1 MAQKRTIK
9 KTCSS
14 FLLSALVA
22 FTINAQEPTDKIDF
36 YRVDNVT
43 NQIPYFDNR
52 FRIDANIEEI
62 TLLFYR
68 THGSAPIILVQPDG
82 TKIKVESHD
91 KEKVEWYDDRT
102 FDMIKIKEPMPG
114 PWQALGNI
122 EPKSQIM
129 VVSDVRI
136 EVEQLPDI
144 LLAGETVKLTARL
157 FNGEFAI
164 DTPNFS
170 DVVSID
176 VDFFSTNNQDYDNFG
191 ADLERLTTFR
201 DDGRELDEFAK
212 DSVFTGEFELTIAPG
227 EWVPVYKLFL
237 PMAARELQQKP
248 VILQRSP
255 ITTAVDASSEE
266 GTPHKLHFDISDEFV
281 KPDSLVFQGKITYPD
296 KQAVPFSV
304 LEGSGMS
311 RTAEVPFTESGVH
324 RVKVSAFGETNNGR
338 EFRLV
343 MPEYSFNVQ
352 HTENALLPDVSNL
365 GADSQESL
373 ALAEEQRRAELAKQR
388 EAELAAQIAQIKAE
402 QEAQEKMQ
410 MMIII
415 AGNAVVVIIALIAL
429 FVWWRKKKK
438 SENASE
444 VELKT

>member
-9 KTCSS
+9 ALCASVLAAALAT
-14 FLLSALVA
+14 SAV
-22 FTINAQEPTDKIDF
+22 NSQEVTDKIDF

-91 KEKVEWYDDRT
+91 KEQVEWYDDRT
-102 FDMIKIKEPMPG
+102 FDMIKIKNPMPG

-136 EVEQLPDI
+136 EVEPLPEI
-144 LLAGETVKLTARL
+144 LLAGETVKVTAKL
-157 FNGEFAI
+157 YNGEFAI

-191 ADLERLTTFR
+191 ADLVRLTTFR
-201 DDGRELDEFAK
+201 DDGRELDEYAR

-255 ITTAVDASSEE
+255 ITTLVETSSSEE
-266 GTPHKLHFDISDEFV
+266 VAHKLHFDISDQYV
-281 KPDSLVFQGKITYPD
+281 KPDSLIFQGKITYPD

-304 LEGSGMS
+304 LEGSGKR
-311 RTAEVPFTESGVH
+311 RTAEVPYTESGVH
-324 RVKVSAFGETNNGR
+324 RVKVSAFGETKNGR

-343 MPEYSFNVQ
+343 LPEYSFNVE
-352 HTENALLPDVSNL
+352 HTENSLLPDMSTL
-365 GADSQESL
+365 GEDSATSMELAQER
-373 ALAEEQRRAELAKQR
+373 RRAELAKQR

-402 QEAQEKMQ
+402 QAAQERLQ
-410 MMIII
+410 MIII
-415 AGNAVVVIIALIAL
+415 IGGNIVIVVGAIVGLLIYL
-429 FVWWRKKKK
+429 RKKKK
-438 SENASE
+438 KNQNTDSD
-444 VELKT
+444 LTT